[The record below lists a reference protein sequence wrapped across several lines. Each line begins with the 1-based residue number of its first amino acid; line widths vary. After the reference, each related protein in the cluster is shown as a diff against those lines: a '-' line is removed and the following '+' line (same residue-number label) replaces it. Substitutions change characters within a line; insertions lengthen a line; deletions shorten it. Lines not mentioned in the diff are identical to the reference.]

1 MYNLYTYVIDDSNDN
16 YNNNHNRINSVCCYD
31 YIHI

>member
-16 YNNNHNRINSVCCYD
+16 YNINHNRINSVCYD